1 MIQFGFTIVV
11 LVFVFGG
18 LIYAFYAEKKR
29 AESLK
34 DFADE
39 LGLDFFPKGR
49 EDVLAKVQQFKL
61 FSTGRSRK
69 MKNLILGTTDIASI
83 AIFDYQYTTG
93 SGKNSSTHSQT
104 VVSMQSSALTIPDF
118 TLRPEGLMDW
128 FGSALG
134 FQDIDFDNHP
144 EFSKL
149 FVLKGENE
157 AAVREFFD
165 DQILDFFVQRK
176 GVTFEGASGVFVYC
190 RRRTR
195 TSVQDIKKYLEEGYT
210 VYSSFMERLSR

>member
-1 MIQFGFTIVV
+1 MIEFWIVV
-11 LVFVFGG
+11 IVIVIVFGG
-18 LIYAFYAEKKR
+18 VIYALYAEKKR
-29 AESLK
+29 TESLK

-61 FSTGRSRK
+61 FSTGHSRK
-69 MKNLILGTTDIASI
+69 MKNLILGTTEIASI

-118 TLRPEGLMDW
+118 TLRPEGW

-157 AAVREFFD
+157 ASVREFFD

-176 GVTFEGASGVFVYC
+176 GITFEGASGVFVYC

-195 TSVQDIKKYLEEGYT
+195 TSVQDIRKYLEEGYA
-210 VYSSFMERLSR
+210 VYSGFMERLSR